1 MKCMKIFIMKLN
13 FWNVNYIIIEDM
25 YGFPHTST
33 IFWVI
38 VMHALTINQIFIHVH
53 VQYFTIDWQYLCM
66 HINFS
71 YWVRHACTCSVSDLF
86 TNANYFCPW
95 LQARDSLKDSVAK
108 GMDRGGGSVMDRLS
122 PQPARS
128 PVRSPVPASS
138 PMAVTNLIANR

>member
-1 MKCMKIFIMKLN
+1 
-13 FWNVNYIIIEDM
+13 M
-25 YGFPHTST
+25 YMYMYS
-33 IFWVI
+33 VCD
-38 VMHALTINQIFIHVH
+38 LHVLMLL
-53 VQYFTIDWQYLCM
+53 ISCCGM
-66 HINFS
+66 
-71 YWVRHACTCSVSDLF
+71 
-86 TNANYFCPW
+86 